1 MPQTVSTDINIR
13 VLLADIHYIVHQGI
27 RNEIE
32 SQADMLVIGE
42 TIDGYE
48 ALDLVDEL
56 KPDVVVLDIKLARLN
71 GVKVT
76 RRLNEINWGPARVT
90 PKVIVFS
97 SYVDAHYVWSLL
109 AAGAKGYLLKSEP
122 PDNLLSA
129 IRQVDAGQT
138 VLSQI
143 VQTNLVK
150 SIPHLNQDLSEGEIK
165 VIQLLAYGQSNQEIA
180 QNLNISVGTVK
191 SHLNN
196 TYRKIPWIRSRAEA
210 VAWAWINH
218 IVPDSD

>member
-1 MPQTVSTDINIR
+1 MPRTASTQSKIR
-13 VLLADIHYIVHQGI
+13 ILIADMHHIIHQGI

-32 SQADMLVIGE
+32 SQRDMYVVAE
-42 TIDGYE
+42 TVDGCE
-48 ALDLVDEL
+48 ALNLARKL
-56 KPDVVVLDIKLARLN
+56 KPDIIVLDVKLARLS

-76 RRLNEINWGPARVT
+76 RQINENWDSTKPI
-90 PKVIVFS
+90 PKTIVFS
-97 SYVDAHYVWSLL
+97 SYDDTHYVWSLL
-109 AAGAKGYLLKSEP
+109 AAGAKGYLLKSDP
-122 PDNLLSA
+122 PGNLIGA
-129 IRQVDAGQT
+129 IRQVKSGQT
-138 VLSQI
+138 VLSQT

-150 SIPHLNQDLSEGEIK
+150 AIPHINRDLSEGELK
-165 VIQLLAYGQSNQEIA
+165 VMQLLAYGQSNQEIA

>member
-1 MPQTVSTDINIR
+1 MPQTASTHFNIR
-13 VLLADIHYIVHQGI
+13 VLLADTHHIVHQGI

-32 SQADMLVIGE
+32 SQADMCVVGE
-42 TIDGYE
+42 TIDGLE
-48 ALDLVDEL
+48 ALNLAKEL
-56 KPDVVVLDIKLARLN
+56 RPDVVVLDIKLARLS

-76 RRLNEINWGPARVT
+76 RLLHEINWDATRPI
-90 PKVIVFS
+90 PKIIVFS
-97 SYVDAHYVWSLL
+97 SYDDTHYVWSLL
-109 AAGAKGYLLKSEP
+109 AAGAKGYLLKSDP
-122 PDNLLSA
+122 PEKLLTA
-129 IRQVDAGQT
+129 IRQVKAGET
-138 VLSQI
+138 VLSQT

-150 SIPHLNQDLSEGEIK
+150 SIPDLNQDLSEGEIK

-180 QNLNISVGTVK
+180 ENLNISVGTVK

-210 VAWAWINH
+210 VTWAWINH